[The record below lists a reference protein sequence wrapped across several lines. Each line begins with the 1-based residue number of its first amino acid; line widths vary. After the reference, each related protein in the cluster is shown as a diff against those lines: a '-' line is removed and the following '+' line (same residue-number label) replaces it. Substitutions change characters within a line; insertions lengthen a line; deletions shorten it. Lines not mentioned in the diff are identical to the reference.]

1 MCPSCSR
8 SSASVRAGAPAAP
21 RFASPASRRRFADFQ
36 LRFFALPPR
45 PRGRLGGG
53 ILRGLARSVRGTD
66 AAYRTRKLMGISF
79 GSPGR
84 RSIGAGREEVASTWR
99 VETRRAHSHMSP
111 SAMRLD
117 TPQRCVRPERRRP
130 SMPVKA
136 PRSLS
141 RPRHGTAVCARF
153 RPLSP
158 VQPPGVSA
166 RPASSTARVGT
177 RSFSLRSDC
186 SFRWCHGSE
195 KDGALALP
203 HPAIEHRACQR
214 PPPAP
219 SRNLP
224 RSARWPGRLRPV
236 PGHRFVESPRER
248 CRTASPRPSSVSWNM
263 GNVFWICSAV
273 PPRQ

>member
-1 MCPSCSR
+1 MGPRVASAVSRPSGDRLDQRRAPGACTGRLLPRRRCVFGASALIGPPLRTAVVFGPCAGRGTGERLFFR

-21 RFASPASRRRFADFQ
+21 RFASPASRRRFADF
-36 LRFFALPPR
+36 RFDSS
-45 PRGRLGGG
+45 RG
-53 ILRGLARSVRGTD
+53 LRGLAAASAAESCAVSLGRSVNRR
-66 AAYRTRKLMGISF
+66 AYRTRKLMGISF

-158 VQPPGVSA
+158 VQPPGASL
-166 RPASSTARVGT
+166 RPASSTAR
-177 RSFSLRSDC
+177 
-186 SFRWCHGSE
+186 
-195 KDGALALP
+195 
-203 HPAIEHRACQR
+203 
-214 PPPAP
+214 
-219 SRNLP
+219 
-224 RSARWPGRLRPV
+224 
-236 PGHRFVESPRER
+236 
-248 CRTASPRPSSVSWNM
+248 M
-263 GNVFWICSAV
+263 GNAV
-273 PPRQ
+273 LLVA

>member
-1 MCPSCSR
+1 MGG
-8 SSASVRAGAPAAP
+8 ASVFFQRVRPGRGPGGPPVCFAGLAA
-21 RFASPASRRRFADFQ
+21 AIRRFSIFD
-36 LRFFALPPR
+36 FALPPR

-53 ILRGLARSVRGTD
+53 ILRGLARSVRRTD

-117 TPQRCVRPERRRP
+117 TPQRCVRPERRRT

-136 PRSLS
+136 PLTLS

-158 VQPPGVSA
+158 VQPPGDQDA
-166 RPASSTARVGT
+166 RPLQLPAWET
-177 RSFSLRSDC
+177 RSSSLRSEC

-203 HPAIEHRACQR
+203 HPAIEHRACQHS
-214 PPPAP
+214 PPAP
-219 SRNLP
+219 SRNL
-224 RSARWPGRLRPV
+224 RQLAR
-236 PGHRFVESPRER
+236 
-248 CRTASPRPSSVSWNM
+248 
-263 GNVFWICSAV
+263 
-273 PPRQ
+273 